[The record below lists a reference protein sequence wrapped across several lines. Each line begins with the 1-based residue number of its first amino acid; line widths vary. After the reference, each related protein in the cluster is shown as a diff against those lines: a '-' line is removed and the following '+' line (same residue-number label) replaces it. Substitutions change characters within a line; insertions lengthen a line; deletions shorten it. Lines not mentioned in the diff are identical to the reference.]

1 MQLSLPWT
9 SWVTLAVLMMYFW
22 IIYNVALARG
32 KYQVHAP
39 SVDGPPEFLRALRVQ
54 INTVE
59 QLVFFV
65 PVLWL
70 CAYWWNDKMAAAGGV
85 IWLVGRVMYAIGYY
99 RDAAKRSL
107 GFMVATFAAFVL
119 VFGAVFGLLR

>member
-9 SWVTLAVLMMYFW
+9 SWVTLAVLVMYFW
-22 IIYNVALARG
+22 IIYKVGAARG
-32 KYQVHAP
+32 KYQIHAP
-39 SVDGPPEFLRALRVQ
+39 LVDGPPEFLRALRVQ

-59 QLVFFV
+59 QLVFFI
-65 PVLWL
+65 PALWL

-85 IWLVGRVMYAIGYY
+85 VWLVGRVMYAIGYY

-107 GFMVATFAAFVL
+107 GFLVSTLAAIALVL
-119 VFGAVFGLLR
+119 GTVFGLLR

>member
-39 SVDGPPEFLRALRVQ
+39 IVDGPPEFLRALRVQ

-59 QLVFFV
+59 QLVFFI
-65 PVLWL
+65 PALWL
-70 CAYWWNDKMAAAGGV
+70 CASWWNDKMAAVGGV

-107 GFMVATFAAFVL
+107 GFMIATFAAFAL